1 MGMLNLTIH
10 MIYMMNAKLSVFRTF
25 VYCASVIVQR
35 QRTQVNGKILE
46 DGNTVHA
53 DGAMNGA

>member
-1 MGMLNLTIH
+1 MGMLIPTFHI
-10 MIYMMNAKLSVFRTF
+10 MNAKLSLHSGLLFIVHL
-25 VYCASVIVQR
+25 IVQR